1 MANSSTGTTL
11 AVSVTAPA
19 THDAAG
25 FAALTW
31 TDVGDVSDFGEP
43 GGTTEVL
50 EFVPVETG
58 IKEKFLGVQDN
69 GGYDFVIARDSAAAG
84 QTILTDAYDNRTQIS
99 QRVTLPDGDIQYTR
113 CFVASRPI
121 NIGSASNVLTISVN
135 SVISG
140 AIVEVIV

>member
-11 AVSVTAPA
+11 AVSAGTP
-19 THDAAG
+19 TQHDASG

-31 TDVGDVSDFGEP
+31 TTVGDVGDFGEP
-43 GGTTEVL
+43 GSTTEVL

-69 GGYDFVIARDSAAAG
+69 GGYDLVIARDSAAAG
-84 QTILTDAYDNRTQIS
+84 QVLITSAYNARTMLSVQ
-99 QRVTLPDGDIQYTR
+99 VTLPDGDIQYTR
-113 CFVASRPI
+113 CFIASRPV

-135 SVISG
+135 AVISG

>member
-11 AVSVTAPA
+11 AASAAAPA

-25 FAALTW
+25 FGALSW
-31 TDVGDVSDFGEP
+31 TPVGNVGDFGEP

-69 GGYDFVIARDSAAAG
+69 GGYDFVIARDSAEAG
-84 QTILTDAYDNRTQIS
+84 QTLLTDAYDNRTQIS
-99 QRVTLPDGDIQYTR
+99 LQVTLPDGDIQYTTS
-113 CFVASRPI
+113 FIASRPI

-135 SVISG
+135 AVISG

>member
-11 AVSVTAPA
+11 AVSAGVPA

-31 TDVGDVSDFGEP
+31 TSVGDVGDFGEP

-69 GGYDFVIARDSAAAG
+69 GGYDFVIARDSSDAG
-84 QTILTDAYDNRTQIS
+84 QTLITDAYDNRTVLS
-99 QRVTLPDGDIQYTR
+99 VRVTLPDGDIQYTR
-113 CFVASRPI
+113 CFIASRPI

-135 SVISG
+135 AVISG